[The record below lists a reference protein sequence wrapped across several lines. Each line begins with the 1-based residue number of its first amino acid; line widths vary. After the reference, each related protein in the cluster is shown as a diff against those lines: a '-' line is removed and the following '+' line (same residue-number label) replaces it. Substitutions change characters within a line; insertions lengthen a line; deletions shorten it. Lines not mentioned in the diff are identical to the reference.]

1 MACEAFVIGT
11 PLVLLMS
18 GGIIFLVLLV
28 GCSKVEMA
36 AMDKKTG
43 EDAVTM
49 VQRYKEASVAE
60 VETVLKEYL
69 VLANEYERRGWG
81 QYGSPG
87 WIENLRGL
95 IEARLAVFHDAL
107 GRADLYGTHMQR
119 ALAHFKRADP
129 KPDYTEAGV
138 RELIERLDV
147 GNIQPRW
154 RNMIRQPIRS
164 ETNSTSPPAG
174 SRR

>member
-1 MACEAFVIGT
+1 
-11 PLVLLMS
+11 MS
-18 GGIIFLVLLV
+18 MKRVPIIFLLLLV

-36 AMDKKTG
+36 RMEEKTG
-43 EDAVTM
+43 KDAVTM
-49 VQRYKEASVAE
+49 VQRYKQASAE
-60 VETVLKEYL
+60 QVETVLKDYL
-69 VLANEYERRGWG
+69 ALADEYERRGWE

-95 IEARLAVFHDAL
+95 CEARLAVFHDAL
-107 GRADLYGTHMQR
+107 GRADLYGIHMQR
-119 ALAHFKRADP
+119 AIAHFKRANP
-129 KPDYTEAGV
+129 KPDYTDAGV

-154 RNMIRQPIRS
+154 RTIISQPDGAANGSQPIRS